1 MRASQHLQLYSIL
14 FLFLSTFAA
23 AWPWPKWLPE
33 MESLVVRQ
41 DNGNDNGG
49 KSTSNASPTQTSSV
63 PKETN
68 TKSGSSPSGSQT
80 GSVTASASRTG
91 NQTQT
96 GTITKKPTNT
106 KHTSYDPRLPA
117 GGLSMLTPAAI
128 LGQQYFKVGDFV
140 TFGWNYTSLSATPTA
155 INIMATCT
163 ANQQLY
169 TLAAN
174 QTVTNAT
181 GAITWDTGAYQATAV
196 QNPLLTQIYTLLIYD
211 ADSSPSAAAQAG
223 YLAAFNSYTFGM
235 YTPQQYTPLADFQC
249 ATCSGALG
257 DLERRAI
264 GMVVGMGV
272 LTVLSFTWF
281 VGGTG
286 VIW

>member
-1 MRASQHLQLYSIL
+1 MVGMAETTTIMVCYDGEDVKMETDTQCPDASP
-14 FLFLSTFAA
+14 T
-23 AWPWPKWLPE
+23 
-33 MESLVVRQ
+33 VT
-41 DNGNDNGG
+41 
-49 KSTSNASPTQTSSV
+49 STSASPTQTSSV
-63 PKETN
+63 PKQTS
-68 TKSGSSPSGSQT
+68 SGSSASGSASGSQT
-80 GSVTASASRTG
+80 GKATGSASVTGTG
-91 NQTQT
+91 KQS
-96 GTITKKPTNT
+96 GSGSVTKAPTTT
-106 KHTSYDPRLPA
+106 KHTSYDARLPA
-117 GGLSMLTPAAI
+117 GGVSILTPAAI

-181 GAITWDTGAYQATAV
+181 MAVTWDTGAYQATAV
-196 QNPLLTQIYTLLIYD
+196 ENPLLTQTYTLLIYD
-211 ADSSPSAAAQAG
+211 ADSAVTAAAQAG
-223 YLAAFNSYTFGM
+223 YLAPFNAYTFGM
-235 YTPQQYTPLADFQC
+235 YTPQPYVPLNEFKC

-257 DLERRAI
+257 DMERRAI

-286 VIW
+286 VVW